1 MATRSF
7 VQRAH
12 SAGQDVFIW
21 TVNDPAWMFVALSR
35 GVDGLITDKPDLARK
50 VIERRAQMS
59 EPQRF
64 LAAQLIRFG
73 ATTDSLAA
81 ENALRP

>member
-1 MATRSF
+1 MRGGNADPGICRSPWANL
-7 VQRAH
+7 RALW
-12 SAGQDVFIW
+12 GQEKI
-21 TVNDPAWMFVALSR
+21 NDLGNMLRTNELQS
-35 GVDGLITDKPDLARK
+35 DLARK

-59 EPQRF
+59 ESQRF